1 MGSET
6 GSGVKPVKGDV
17 PSEPVY
23 GLDATSSSMVGA
35 SRWAEEGGQLN
46 GMEERWGLVSQK
58 KKREYERDIPVSI

>member
-46 GMEERWGLVSQK
+46 GMEERWGLVQGAPGPGFQD
-58 KKREYERDIPVSI
+58 RGIPS